1 MRPEAA
7 QPFPWDDVL
16 AFALGVLRW
25 PPEVMW
31 AATPREIT
39 AAAAALAPHRAPQA
53 LDGESLNALM
63 RLYPDST
70 QPGSGDEKVPGYST

>member
-1 MRPEAA
+1 MKPEAA

-31 AATPREIT
+31 AATPREI
-39 AAAAALAPHRAPQA
+39 AAAARALAPHHGNQP
-53 LDGESLNALM
+53 LDGASLDALM
-63 RLYPDST
+63 QLYPDEAPPET
-70 QPGSGDEKVPGYST
+70 QDAATPGYST